1 MKNAKTWLDT
11 EAYQSL
17 FASSKRAHST
27 MQKRAI
33 PIVAMNNYWD
43 IITHLKYAIYDQI
56 ILRPAEDIAT
66 ESWICD

>member
-1 MKNAKTWLDT
+1 
-11 EAYQSL
+11 
-17 FASSKRAHST
+17 